1 MNKKSRYWI
10 FTLSRFCRP
19 SPSGAAKLNARVESH
34 MHMAV
39 GLLPAEWLL
48 LFPTESSADA
58 PSASVLHVKE
68 HFRFLAIW
76 ESKSIA

>member
-1 MNKKSRYWI
+1 
-10 FTLSRFCRP
+10 
-19 SPSGAAKLNARVESH
+19 

-76 ESKSIA
+76 ESKSIAQLQSLVFLGQRAMFYLEKIKRQYILR